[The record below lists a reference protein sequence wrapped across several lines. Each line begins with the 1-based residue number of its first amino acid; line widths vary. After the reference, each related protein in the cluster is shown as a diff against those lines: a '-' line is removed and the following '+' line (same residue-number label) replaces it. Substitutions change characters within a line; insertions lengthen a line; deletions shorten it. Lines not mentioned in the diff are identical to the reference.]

1 MSGRSLIGQTKSLV
15 QSKDLLI
22 EWTRRNIRARYQQ
35 SALGWLWAVIQP
47 ISQVAI
53 FTIIFT
59 RFVPVDTGKTPYALF
74 SYAAAV
80 PWAFFA
86 TSLTDMASSLVGNIG
101 LVTKIYFPREV
112 LPVSAMLARLMD
124 FGLAVLLLIV
134 LMVYFQAPLFP
145 AGWLLLPVILAIQVI
160 LTLGLGLAL
169 AAANV
174 FYRDV
179 QSLLILAIQ
188 LWFYASPIIYPVT
201 AVPENLRPFY
211 LLNPMAG
218 IIEAYRDVLLNGR
231 VPGPYLV
238 ESAIISLFVFALG
251 YWFFKRVEF
260 LFADLV

>member
-1 MSGRSLIGQTKSLV
+1 MNGKIQVGLTKSLV
-15 QSKDLLI
+15 QSKDLVF

-35 SALGWLWAVIQP
+35 SALGWLWAIIQP

-80 PWAFFA
+80 PWAFLA

-112 LPVSAMLARLMD
+112 LPVAAMLARLMD
-124 FGLAVLLLIV
+124 FGLAIVLLIV
-134 LMVYFQAPLFP
+134 LIIYFQAPIFP
-145 AGWLLLPVILAIQVI
+145 AGWLFLPAILLVQVV
-160 LTLGLGLAL
+160 LTLGLGFAL

-179 QSLLILAIQ
+179 QSLLTLVIQ

-218 IIEAYRDVLLNGR
+218 VIEAYRDVLLNGQF
-231 VPGPYLV
+231 PGSYLW
-238 ESAIISLFVFALG
+238 ESAIISLVVFVLG
-251 YWFFKRVEF
+251 YWFFKKVEF
-260 LFADLV
+260 LFADMV